1 MLSADG
7 AVWHW
12 HNSSTGCALQGDFP
26 SYSRNYRDE
35 DMVTQADCEK
45 EHIGESLQ
53 EMYNVMAF
61 LPCFPTYNSKI
72 FSFVSIILTVN
83 NLFMFCIILFP

>member
-1 MLSADG
+1 MVQFGTGITAAQ
-7 AVWHW
+7 AVL
-12 HNSSTGCALQGDFP
+12 CRVIFL
-26 SYSRNYRDE
+26 
-35 DMVTQADCEK
+35 VTPGITEMRIWYIKADCEK

-83 NLFMFCIILFP
+83 NLFVFCIILFP